1 MTSDFYKAAGCR
13 IFATASSLVAGI
25 VSLKLYSHYLK
36 PEIFG
41 IVIVALQLI
50 NYLPLVDGGFRST
63 VNRRLLAGSDS
74 TETMRLIRFCQVY
87 YSLFAI
93 VVVLGSALLMT
104 GYSLTP
110 AARQSGESVLF
121 FLALGLAG
129 ALTVIVMAQITL
141 LVGLQAQAAL
151 FLLTGLNACIN
162 LVAMWVCLHA
172 GAGVWA
178 FPLSLSAGLCVIY
191 PIALALIRQRIQ
203 PIRFF
208 SLEAD
213 AEFWSKFKSLR
224 REAWSFFRSEVAT
237 LLLYTI
243 DVIAVGLMCGPK
255 DAATYGV
262 LSRLFSII
270 RSFLQTSGEAAW
282 PIIAQSGLDHDGFA
296 TPLLR
301 INAWIYGSV
310 MGGVCPT
317 LIPFCRWFLG
327 EAWVPSPIILYL
339 VVARYLVTGLAIPAS
354 YFLFGIGA
362 IHSIT
367 RCIQREL
374 IAACIL
380 AFALGFA
387 FGLDGI
393 VTGFLLATA
402 FGTFY
407 PLPNAFAQASGKR
420 TWHFML
426 QTWWRALVGFLL
438 GWLGAN
444 YARLHLSSGIETLG
458 AGLAGCACGIAG
470 AIAFGIVRKPWDS
483 PSTTI
488 TAKLYAVIRNV

>member
-1 MTSDFYKAAGCR
+1 MTADFYKAAGCR
-13 IFATASSLVAGI
+13 IFATASSLVTGI

-36 PEIFG
+36 PEIYG

-63 VNRRLLAGSDS
+63 VNRRLLACSDL
-74 TETMRLIRFCQVY
+74 TEITILLRFCQVY

-93 VVVLGSALLMT
+93 AVVLASALLMT
-104 GYSLTP
+104 GYGLTP
-110 AARQSGESVLF
+110 SARHSGEPVLF
-121 FLALGLAG
+121 FLALGFAG
-129 ALTVIVMAQITL
+129 GLTVIAMAQIAL
-141 LVGLQAQAAL
+141 LVGLQAQAIL
-151 FLLTGLNACIN
+151 FLLTGLNVWIN
-162 LVAMWVCLHA
+162 LVAMWVCLRA

-178 FPLSLSAGLCVIY
+178 FPLSLAAGLCVIY
-191 PIALALIRQRIQ
+191 PTALMWIRQRI
-203 PIRFF
+203 PSLRFF
-208 SLEAD
+208 SLEVD
-213 AEFWSKFKSLR
+213 AEFWSKFRLLWP
-224 REAWSFFRSEVAT
+224 EAWSFFRGEVAT
-237 LLLYTI
+237 VLLYTI
-243 DVIAVGLMCGPK
+243 DVVAVGLICGPK
-255 DAATYGV
+255 EAAIYGV
-262 LSRLFSII
+262 LTRLFSII

-282 PIIAQSGLDHDGFA
+282 PIIARSGLEQAGFA

-310 MGGVCPT
+310 MGAVGPT

-327 EAWVPSPIILYL
+327 EDWVPSRVILYL
-339 VVARYLVTGLAIPAS
+339 VLTRYLITGLAIPAS

-380 AFALGFA
+380 AFALGLA
-387 FGLDGI
+387 FGLHGI

-407 PLPNAFAQASGKR
+407 PLPNAFAQASGTR
-420 TWHFML
+420 TGYFML
-426 QTWWRALVGFLL
+426 QIWWRALVGFLF
-438 GWLGAN
+438 GWLGAKF
-444 YARLHLSSGIETLG
+444 ALFDLSSGIETLC
-458 AGLAGCACGIAG
+458 AGVAGCACGIA
-470 AIAFGIVRKPWDS
+470 AAFVFGVVRKPWEA

-488 TAKLYAVIRNV
+488 TAKLYSVIKSV